1 MRCSWDVVITRDYH
15 EHYVNYYGLVRWEVT
30 KPRDPESV

>member
-1 MRCSWDVVITRDYH
+1 MMLLDVAITSDYH

-30 KPRDPESV
+30 KPKDP